1 MKIGGKGKIEAT
13 SYVKKAQKSDSR
25 NSKASAHKGGGEG
38 DKKDISAK
46 AKDLNAIAE
55 LLDAVPEIRSELVI
69 RLKTEIEKGNYD
81 VDAEKVAEGMIE
93 RALEHMLTSNKAV

>member
-1 MKIGGKGKIEAT
+1 MKIGGKGKVEPT
-13 SYVKKAQKSDSR
+13 GYVKQAQKSDTR
-25 NSKASAHKGGGEG
+25 NNKASAQKGGGEG

-46 AKDLNAIAE
+46 AKDLNAIAG

-69 RLKTEIEKGNYD
+69 RLKEEIEKGNYD

-93 RALEHMLTSNKAV
+93 RALHNLLTSNKAV